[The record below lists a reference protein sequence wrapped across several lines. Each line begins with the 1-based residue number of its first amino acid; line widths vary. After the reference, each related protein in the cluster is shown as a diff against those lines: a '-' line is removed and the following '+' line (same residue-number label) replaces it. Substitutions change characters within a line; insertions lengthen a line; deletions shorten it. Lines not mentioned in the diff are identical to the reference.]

1 MRMYDLIEKKK
12 HGLPLTEGEIR
23 EMIALY
29 TKGEIPDYQ
38 MSALT
43 MAIYFN
49 GMTDEETFI
58 LTDAMA
64 KSGDTV
70 NLEQFGNRSVDKHST
85 GGVGDKTTL
94 IVAPIVASAGGIV
107 AKMSGRGL
115 GHTGGTVDKL
125 ESFPGFRTSLT
136 PDEFTKQVEE
146 HGIAVIGQ
154 SADLAPAD
162 KKLYA
167 LRDVTATVDSLPLIA
182 SSIMSK
188 KLAAGTHSIVLD
200 VKCGSGAFMRTPED
214 ATALAKTMV
223 RIGDA
228 HGRNIAAVITNM
240 DIPLGHAIGNAMEV
254 TEAIEVLRG
263 DGPEDLRE
271 VCLTLASRMIALSCE
286 MGSEE
291 AHKIAEENLYNG
303 KAYAKFC
310 DWIEAQGGDAA
321 YAKKPALFGKAAY
334 FMDVPAPRDGY
345 IAACNAEM
353 IGTAAMM
360 LGAGRETAESVID
373 PRAGI
378 YLHKKNGDFVKAGEP
393 IATLYTE
400 RQNTLEKSANCV
412 LSAITIGNE
421 APKKQPLIFAII
433 DRDSAASL

>member
-12 HGLPLTEGEIR
+12 RGFPLTNEEIY

-43 MAIYFN
+43 MAIYFK
-49 GMTDEETFI
+49 GMTDEETFC

-70 NLEQFGNRSVDKHST
+70 SLEQFGDRSVDKHST

-94 IVAPIVASAGGIV
+94 IVAPLVASAGGIV

-125 ESFPGFRTSLT
+125 ESFPGFRTSLA
-136 PDEFTKQVEE
+136 PDEFTRQVEE

-188 KLAAGTHSIVLD
+188 KLAAGTRSIVLD
-200 VKCGSGAFMRTPED
+200 VKCGSGAFMRTPEA
-214 ATALAKTMV
+214 ATELAKTMV
-223 RIGDA
+223 RIGSA
-228 HGRNIAAVITNM
+228 HGRNMAAVITNM

-254 TEAIEVLRG
+254 REAIEVLRG
-263 DGPEDLRE
+263 KGPDDLRE
-271 VCLTLASRMIALSCE
+271 VCLTLASRMIALSCKITVE
-286 MGSEE
+286 D
-291 AHKIAEENLYNG
+291 ARKIAEEHLSNG
-303 KAYAKFC
+303 KAYHTFC
-310 DWIEAQGGDAA
+310 QWIEAQGGDGA
-321 YAKKPALFGKAAY
+321 YAQNPDLFGI
-334 FMDVPAPRDGY
+334 APYTRNILAPGDGY
-345 IAACNAEM
+345 IVSCNAEM

-360 LGAGRETAESVID
+360 LGAGRQTTESVID

-378 YLHKKNGDFVKAGEP
+378 YLHKKTGDAVKAGEV

-400 RQNTLEKSANCV
+400 REDT
-412 LSAITIGNE
+412 LSASAECASSALTYSADPIC
-421 APKKQPLIFAII
+421 KQPLIFAII
-433 DRDSAASL
+433 DSASASI